1 MRDLIKKLLRE
12 GLVNENTE
20 LINSILD
27 KINGTGYDS
36 LTDYE
41 KSVLDKESKGGY
53 DFETID
59 QDINSFLND
68 NLNGLTLQA
77 YERKSLEGGK
87 MIGYYFLDDNR
98 NLKMDLQI
106 YHIPKNSTKENIRY
120 VLYIDERLDN
130 KLSEVY
136 NLSDSEQK
144 KIVVDWFQGSEY
156 IEKMKYNDELEL
168 PDNFRIRTIE
178 IAWF

>member
-27 KINGTGYDS
+27 KINDSSYDS

-53 DFETID
+53 GFETID

-68 NLNGLTLQA
+68 
-77 YERKSLEGGK
+77 
-87 MIGYYFLDDNR
+87 
-98 NLKMDLQI
+98 
-106 YHIPKNSTKENIRY
+106 
-120 VLYIDERLDN
+120 
-130 KLSEVY
+130 
-136 NLSDSEQK
+136 
-144 KIVVDWFQGSEY
+144 
-156 IEKMKYNDELEL
+156 
-168 PDNFRIRTIE
+168 
-178 IAWF
+178 